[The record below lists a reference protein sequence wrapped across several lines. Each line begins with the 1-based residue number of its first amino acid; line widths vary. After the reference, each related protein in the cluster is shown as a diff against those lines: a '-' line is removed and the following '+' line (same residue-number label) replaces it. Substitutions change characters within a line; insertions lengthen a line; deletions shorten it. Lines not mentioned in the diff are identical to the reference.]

1 MALIKPAE
9 PFVGKESRDEDDLE
23 IFGHEPM
30 VTYDAYAQHGK
41 RLSAESVKDKN
52 CLCITLVRMN
62 DTHSHSDHTP
72 GAQPSSTRMK
82 PMTAAKKLN
91 IFLPAAPEEFQKT
104 ALTHDEF
111 VGLQNNPPQWLKD
124 LRANGPHPRA
134 EVARKL
140 GITAAALKRNDM
152 DKPLTTA
159 EINSLLSD
167 RPEWLREERK
177 SLAEE
182 RERRHAANESRK

>member
-1 MALIKPAE
+1 
-9 PFVGKESRDEDDLE
+9 
-23 IFGHEPM
+23 
-30 VTYDAYAQHGK
+30 
-41 RLSAESVKDKN
+41 
-52 CLCITLVRMN
+52 MN

-82 PMTAAKKLN
+82 PMTAAKKLS

-140 GITAAALKRNDM
+140 GVTAAALKRNDM
-152 DKPLTTA
+152 DEPLTTA
-159 EINSLLSD
+159 EINDLLSD
-167 RPEWLREERK
+167 QPEWLQEERK

-182 RERRHAANESRK
+182 RERRHAANESHK